1 MPDENVRSFCAG
13 CAASFPVTELWV
25 DPQKPGLVNEMC
37 DHCFSLEYPDE
48 YAREKAQPDMVNAP
62 AHYTVGGIETI
73 DFIEAK
79 GLGYHLANAIK
90 YITRAE
96 HKGNFD
102 EDISKAI
109 WYLTRERDRRRSI

>member
-1 MPDENVRSFCAG
+1 MPAEFDATYHSTTDSWWFRCRVCRETSPHSSWANEHACPTADES
-13 CAASFPVTELWV
+13 
-25 DPQKPGLVNEMC
+25 
-37 DHCFSLEYPDE
+37 
-48 YAREKAQPDMVNAP
+48 DMVNAP

-79 GLGYHLANAIK
+79 GLNYHLANAVK

-96 HKGNFD
+96 HKGKFD